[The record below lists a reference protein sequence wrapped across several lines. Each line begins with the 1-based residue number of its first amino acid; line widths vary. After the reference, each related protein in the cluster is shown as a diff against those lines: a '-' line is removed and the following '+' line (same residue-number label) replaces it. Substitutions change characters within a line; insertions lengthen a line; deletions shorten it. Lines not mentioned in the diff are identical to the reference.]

1 MRTSATLTHARSADH
16 PRAERLPIERLTAG
30 TSEPFSDEARRHVEF
45 VLDEGSLNPT
55 TLALAGARADVVRI
69 RFSAALPTHPAVR
82 ALVAML
88 DDEVAAV
95 GRTRDELRVVLEVE
109 TVVADDEAD
118 AARRRANLAYTAAFS
133 HAAWSPESTWLV
145 APVERLAEEAS
156 ALARRTGVDA
166 VHLHLTGPSAAHVDR
181 VTAALQRTA

>member
-1 MRTSATLTHARSADH
+1 MRTLPTLTHARPATH
-16 PRAERLPIERLTAG
+16 QPAEALPDARLTAG
-30 TSEPFSDEARRHVEF
+30 AAAPAPDAARRHVEF
-45 VLDEGSLNPT
+45 VLDDASLNPT

-69 RFSAALPTHPAVR
+69 RFSAALSSQPAVR

-95 GRTRDELRVVLEVE
+95 GRARDELRVVLEVE
-109 TVVADDEAD
+109 AVVADDEAD

-145 APVERLAEEAS
+145 APVERLAKEAT

-181 VTAALQRTA
+181 VTAALHRTA